1 MNTTIFKDRELRS
14 KILRIGAAE
23 SIAALGDWV
32 TMMAVLA
39 LLVFRGNGGVAES
52 SGIFLAGLL
61 PIIPGSLIAGKLCD
75 RYDRKKLMIIS
86 QLLSAAVVSGLVF
99 TERLEIIYVL
109 LALEGLTISIMT
121 PARQS
126 AIPMLV
132 SKDELTQ
139 ANAFLQQLSAIVKIG
154 APMLAGLVLTVVNPH
169 MAILIN
175 VATFII
181 SAVILSGL
189 PALKSKQQKLSDDN
203 TGKPIKGGVFDVFR
217 RSPSLKILFLTGFC
231 GVFLIIGFDVLSSV
245 FIRDVMNLDEKFY
258 GFTIGM
264 IGIGTLMVSGMLLM
278 RRKKVNHW
286 LDLITGILLLVV
298 IPLSFTI
305 AIPLAGSPIT
315 KFALLGCC
323 LIGGIGNGLIQIQSA
338 TLLQTLSP
346 ADSLGRVSGAFQSSM
361 VAGQLL
367 GTVLTPILVT
377 SAASM
382 GPYFSASTA
391 ALLLLAG
398 FLILQLKRWERA
410 NRMVPIHQTEDA
422 IK

>member
-1 MNTTIFKDRELRS
+1 MNKTIFTNRELRN
-14 KILRIGAAE
+14 KILRIGVAE
-23 SIAALGDWV
+23 SIAALGDWI

-52 SGIFLAGLL
+52 GGIFLAGLL

-99 TERLEIIYVL
+99 AERLEIIYIL

-154 APMLAGLVLTVVNPH
+154 APMLAGLVLSVVNPH

-181 SAVILSGL
+181 SAAILGGL
-189 PALKSKQQKLSDDN
+189 PALKPEPQLRISDDPVKVN
-203 TGKPIKGGVFDVFR
+203 KGGFFEAFR
-217 RSPSLKILFLTGFC
+217 YSPSLKVLFLTGFC
-231 GVFLIIGFDVLSSV
+231 GVFLVIGFDVLSSV
-245 FIRDVMNLDEKFY
+245 FIRDVMSLDEKYY
-258 GFTIGM
+258 GFMIGM
-264 IGIGTLMVSGMLLM
+264 IGIGTLMVSGMLLL
-278 RRKKVNHW
+278 RRKKADHW
-286 LDLITGILLLVV
+286 FDLVAGILLLTV
-298 IPLSFTI
+298 IPISFTL
-305 AIPLAGSPIT
+305 AIPLASSPIT
-315 KFALLGCC
+315 KFALLACC
-323 LIGGIGNGLIQIQSA
+323 LVGGVGNGLIQIQSA

-346 ADSLGRVSGAFQSSM
+346 SDSLGRVSGMYQSSM

-367 GTVLTPILVT
+367 GIVLTPILVT

-382 GPYFSASTA
+382 GPYFSVSAA
-391 ALLLLAG
+391 ALILLAG
-398 FLILQLKRWERA
+398 FLILQLKRWEHA
-410 NRMVPIHQTEDA
+410 NRVISICQTEDA
-422 IK
+422 AK

>member
-1 MNTTIFKDRELRS
+1 MTSTIYKNRELRS
-14 KILRIGAAE
+14 KILRIGFAE
-23 SIAALGDWV
+23 SIAAIGDWI

-99 TERLEIIYVL
+99 AERLEIIYIL

-139 ANAFLQQLSAIVKIG
+139 VNAFLQQLSAIVKIG
-154 APMLAGLVLTVVNPH
+154 APMLAGLVLSVVNPH

-181 SAVILSGL
+181 SAVILAGL
-189 PALKSKQQKLSDDN
+189 PSLKPEQQKRNEDKTVISS
-203 TGKPIKGGVFDVFR
+203 KGGVFDAFKH
-217 RSPSLKILFLTGFC
+217 SPSLKILFLVGFC

-245 FIRDVMNLDEKFY
+245 FIRDVMFLDEKFY
-258 GFTIGM
+258 GFMIGM
-264 IGIGTLMVSGMLLM
+264 IGIGTLMASGMLLL
-278 RRKKVNHW
+278 RRKKVDNW
-286 LDLITGILLLVV
+286 SDLIAGILLLVV
-298 IPLSFTI
+298 IPLGFTLS
-305 AIPLAGSPIT
+305 IPLAGSPLT
-315 KFALLGCC
+315 KFALLACC
-323 LIGGIGNGLIQIQSA
+323 LVGGIGNGLIQIQSA

-346 ADSLGRVSGAFQSSM
+346 SNSLGRVSGVFQSSM

-377 SAASM
+377 SAVSM
-382 GPYFSASTA
+382 GPYFSVSAA

-410 NRMVPIHQTEDA
+410 NRIVSIHQTEDA
-422 IK
+422 AK